1 MQRFEGNSII
11 AALLGIFRFMILRLL
26 RYVLVAGCCIV
37 ALSGCVYKMDIAQ
50 GNTIPPQV
58 LAQLKMGMTQNQ
70 VRFLLGTPAI
80 QDPYRPDQWHYVYFL
95 KDDNGKRT
103 EMREMTLFFTGDEL
117 TGIRGTLNP
126 TG

>member
-1 MQRFEGNSII
+1 
-11 AALLGIFRFMILRLL
+11 MILRLL

-103 EMREMTLFFTGDEL
+103 EMREMTLFFTGNEL